1 MKKRGLALFVCVC
14 LCAAPLLCGC
24 AGAQAQGLEVVYA
37 GGLDSTREPV
47 DNPAVSQGIYEF
59 SLDIFRELA
68 KGGENNVF
76 LSPTSIAVAL
86 AMTLNGARNETAAQM
101 QEVLRLQGLDSQ
113 DVNEG
118 LFAISSLLQ
127 HADKKVE
134 VRLSNAL
141 WANKDVTI
149 DDRFIRDNK
158 EYFGAMLANM
168 DFSSPDT
175 VETING
181 WVSERTNGKIAK
193 ILEGPIDP
201 QTILF
206 IMNAIYFEGSWQK
219 PFKASNT
226 QQETFYGLS
235 GDKTVAMMHQSESFR
250 YGEPGG
256 GQMIHLP
263 YGDGDLGMYV
273 YLPGEGA
280 SVADTVANLDAKTWD
295 EWIGGLSE
303 SQGNIALPRFRLEY
317 DTYLKN
323 VLTAM
328 GMPDAFSDTDADFTG
343 IAEGASIED
352 IRHKAFVDVDE
363 KGTRAAAVT
372 SVEMR
377 ATAVEDPQKP
387 FSMTVD
393 RPFLFA
399 IAQERTGTILFMG
412 SVVDP

>member
-1 MKKRGLALFVCVC
+1 MKNRGLALFVCVC

-24 AGAQAQGLEVVYA
+24 AGAQAQDLEVVYA
-37 GGLDSTREPV
+37 GGLDSTQEPV
-47 DNPAVSQGIYEF
+47 DNPAVSRGIYEF

-86 AMTLNGARNETAAQM
+86 AMTLNGARNETAEQM

-149 DDRFIRDNK
+149 DKQFIRDNK

-168 DFSSPDT
+168 DFSSPNT

-181 WVSERTNGKIAK
+181 WVSESTNGKIAK

-201 QTILF
+201 RTILF

-226 QQETFYGLS
+226 KQETFYGLS

-256 GQMIHLP
+256 GQMIYLP

-280 SVADTVANLDAKTWD
+280 SVSGTIANLDAKAWD

-303 SQGNIALPRFRLEY
+303 SQGSIALPRFRLEY

-328 GMPDAFSDTDADFTG
+328 GMPDAFSDTDADFSG
-343 IAEGASIED
+343 IAEGASIKD

-377 ATAVEDPQKP
+377 ATAVEEPQKP

-399 IAQERTGTILFMG
+399 IAQERSGTILFMG

>member
-37 GGLDSTREPV
+37 GGLDSTQEPV
-47 DNPAVSQGIYEF
+47 DNPAVSRGICEF

-149 DDRFIRDNK
+149 DEQFIRDNK

-181 WVSERTNGKIAK
+181 WVSESTNGKIAK

-256 GQMIHLP
+256 GQMIYLP

-280 SVADTVANLDAKTWD
+280 SVSGTIANLDAKTWD
-295 EWIGGLSE
+295 EWTKGLSE
-303 SQGNIALPRFRLEY
+303 SQGSIALPRFRLEY

-328 GMPDAFSDTDADFTG
+328 GMPDAFSDTDADFSG
-343 IAEGASIED
+343 IAEGASIKD

-363 KGTRAAAVT
+363 KGTRAAALT